1 MSNIPCDI
9 SLRNCKRSQILER
22 RRRPRKSVALAKLTP
37 PTLPV
42 VLNRPRLFQLLDRA
56 RRRPVTWIAAPAGLG
71 KTTLVA
77 SYLKTRRLPVLWYR
91 LDESDADPSS
101 FFHFLSLSAKSLAPR
116 GLTPLP
122 VLTPEYALGLPNF
135 ARRFFQQFCARLPRR
150 CVLVFD
156 NYHEVPAQSVL
167 HQLLPHAFQE
177 LPTQVSVIVMSRQ
190 DPPPMMA
197 SLQSNQTMVQ
207 IDAEPLYL
215 LKSEAKAL
223 VHLHLRGKVD
233 RETQRFVDAVYD
245 RVGGWAAG
253 VMLTLE
259 HVKSRYV
266 TALDSMGHVPEHIFH
281 YLASEVMERLRP
293 DTQELLL
300 KTSVLSDID
309 VPLAEQLSGLS
320 YAGTVLRELHAGRY
334 FTERREGTCI
344 SYRYHPL
351 FREFLLH
358 RAQQVLGSGEFR
370 ALQRR
375 AAELLVSAG
384 RIEDGVL
391 LLQAAE
397 DWNGLVPTILAQANG
412 LIESGRSQTLEAW
425 ICSLPES
432 VRNENPWM
440 NFWLAMV
447 KVAFTPDEAY
457 GLYRQVF
464 LQFRSQEDQVGS
476 LMAWCGAVRAILL
489 RWADMRRLD
498 EWLEL
503 FPMLQPEGGPFP
515 CVEVEAHVADCMAS
529 AIMHRQPYRSDARVW
544 LDKAIRL
551 AGYLPPAIQ
560 AGSRDML
567 NIYYLWNGEVVAAE
581 AGLAQFSRFAR
592 KFHWNPITAILFH
605 NLNATIA
612 WFRCEFDQCRLH
624 TRKSRDLIQET
635 GLHLLDGFVLS
646 QGALGELL
654 AGKLDEAEVLLKEND
669 RATQQIG
676 GIHRAHFLHVL
687 SWYELLRGDNEAAR
701 IYVEQS
707 RKIVSTEGGFL
718 FGEGLTDI
726 VAAHVWRALGKSTE
740 AAQWVE
746 RALQTANRM
755 QSDHLRFGARMIA
768 AQLAFDRGDD
778 TAGLDELTEALAIGE
793 ARGLMQ
799 YPGMQRE
806 VTAQLCAKA
815 LKAGIRVPF
824 VQRMIRMHR
833 LAAPHEAHV
842 IDTWPW
848 LVKIRIFGKLA
859 VEIEGKPLEK
869 QRKAPHRLLEL
880 LTAVIAFGGQEVPV
894 SRLIDALWPEA
905 DGDTARE
912 NFKKSIAR
920 LRKLL
925 GVDDV
930 LRWQDDKIS
939 LNQDLCW
946 VDVLAFEQHIN
957 REDGRAMALYKGPFL
972 GPEEIPTWAESRRDQ
987 ERTRFVR
994 FVNRHCDQAQ
1004 AAENVEEAIR
1014 SLERAIE
1021 ADPVAEPLYQR
1032 LIPLL
1037 VAHGRHAE
1045 AAAQFER
1052 CRSVLARWANRLP
1065 SPELQTLVNIISPR

>member
-1 MSNIPCDI
+1 
-9 SLRNCKRSQILER
+9 
-22 RRRPRKSVALAKLTP
+22 
-37 PTLPV
+37 LPV
-42 VLNRPRLFQLLDRA
+42 VLKRPRLFRLLA
-56 RRRPVTWIAAPAGLG
+56 KAQKRPLIWITAPAGSG

-77 SYLKTRRLPVLWYR
+77 SYLKARRLPVLWYR
-91 LDESDADPSS
+91 LDETDADPSS

-116 GLTPLP
+116 VRKPLP
-122 VLTPEYALGLPNF
+122 VLTPEYALGLPTF
-135 ARRFFQQFCARLPRR
+135 ARRFFQELCVRLPRR
-150 CVLVFD
+150 CVLVLD
-156 NYHEVPAQSVL
+156 NYHEVPSQTVL

-177 LPTQVSVIVMSRQ
+177 LPPQISVIVMSRQ
-190 DPPPMMA
+190 DPPPTMA
-197 SLQSNQTMVQ
+197 ALSATQRMTQVG
-207 IDAEPLYL
+207 AEPLNL
-215 LKSEAKAL
+215 LKSETQAL
-223 VHLHLRGKVD
+223 VQLHLRGRVD
-233 RETQRFVDAVYD
+233 RERKRFVDTVYE

-266 TALDSMGHVPEHIFH
+266 TALDGMGNAPETVFH
-281 YLASEVMERLRP
+281 YLASEITERLTP
-293 DTQELLL
+293 DKRELLL
-300 KTSVLSDID
+300 KTSVLSDIS
-309 VPLAEQLSGLS
+309 VPLAERLSNLAH
-320 YAGTVLRELHAGRY
+320 AGEILRELHAGRY
-334 FTERREGTCI
+334 FTERREGRGL

-351 FREFLLH
+351 FRDFLLH
-358 RAQQVLGSGEFR
+358 RAQQVMGPMEFR

-397 DWNGLVPTILAQANG
+397 DWDGLVPTILAQANG

-432 VRNENPWM
+432 VRNQNPWL
-440 NFWLAMV
+440 NFWLATV
-447 KVAFTPDEAY
+447 RVAFMPDEAY

-464 LQFRSQEDQVGS
+464 LQFRSQGDQVGS

-489 RWADMRRLD
+489 RWADMNRLD
-498 EWLEL
+498 EWLDQ
-503 FPMLQPEGGPFP
+503 FPVIQPEGAPFP
-515 CVEVEAHVADCMAS
+515 SIEIEAQVADCMAS

-551 AGYLPPAIQ
+551 AEYLPPAIQ

-567 NIYYLWNGEVVAAE
+567 NIYHLWNGEVVAAE

-646 QGALGELL
+646 QGAIGELL
-654 AGKLDEAEVLLKEND
+654 AGKLDEAEALLKEND

-687 SWYELLRGDNEAAR
+687 SWYELLRGNNEAAR

-707 RKIVSTEGGFL
+707 RKIVSAEGGFL
-718 FGEGLTDI
+718 FGEGLIDV

-746 RALQTANRM
+746 RALQTGDRM
-755 QSDHLRFGARMIA
+755 QSDHLRFSGRMIA

-778 TAGLDELTEALAIGE
+778 TTGLDELTQALAIGE

-799 YPGMQRE
+799 YPGMERH
-806 VTAQLCAKA
+806 VTASLCTKA
-815 LKAGIRVPF
+815 LNARIHVPF
-824 VQRMIRMHR
+824 VQHMIQKHR
-833 LAAPHEAHV
+833 LAAPPEAQA
-842 IDTWPW
+842 IDSWPW
-848 LVKIRIFGKLA
+848 RIKIRTFGKLT
-859 VEIEGKPLEK
+859 VEVDGKPLEK

-880 LTAVIAFGGQEVPV
+880 LAAIITFRGQGVPV

-905 DGDTARE
+905 DGDTGHE

-925 GVDDV
+925 AVEDV
-930 LRWQDDKIS
+930 IHWQEGKIS
-939 LNQDLCW
+939 LNRDLCW
-946 VDVLAFEQHIN
+946 VDVWAFDALGKQQDE
-957 REDGRAMALYKGPFL
+957 RAMAVYTGPFL
-972 GPEEIPTWAESRRDQ
+972 GLEQIPVWAEPRRD
-987 ERTRFVR
+987 EVRTRFIR
-994 FVNRHCDQAQ
+994 LVNQHCDHAYTTG
-1004 AAENVEEAIR
+1004 NVEEAIR

-1021 ADPVAEPLYQR
+1021 ADPVADPLYQR

-1037 VAHGRHAE
+1037 VAQGRQAE

-1052 CRSVLARWANRLP
+1052 CRSALARWAGRLP
-1065 SPELQTLVNIISPR
+1065 SPELQTLVSTIPPQ